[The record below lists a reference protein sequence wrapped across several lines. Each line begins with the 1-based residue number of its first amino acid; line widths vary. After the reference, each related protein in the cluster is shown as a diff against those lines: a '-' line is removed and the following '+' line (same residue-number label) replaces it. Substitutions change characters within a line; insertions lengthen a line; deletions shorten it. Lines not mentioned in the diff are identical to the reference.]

1 MVLAVPECNISVKIG
16 IICEENHKSAT
27 KWQKKNV
34 GMEFVNIQTE
44 EFNLDLINNSNKIN
58 NKR

>member
-1 MVLAVPECNISVKIG
+1 MTFQVKIV

-44 EFNLDLINNSNKIN
+44 EFNLDLINK
-58 NKR
+58 KQ